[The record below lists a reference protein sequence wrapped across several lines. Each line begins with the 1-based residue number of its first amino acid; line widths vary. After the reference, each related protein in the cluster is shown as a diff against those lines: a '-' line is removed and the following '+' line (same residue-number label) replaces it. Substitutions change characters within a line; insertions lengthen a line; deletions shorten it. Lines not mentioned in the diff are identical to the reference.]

1 MQPKTTSR
9 RHRGVLSVMR
19 VGLSLTMA
27 TVLGFGSPGTAADP
41 PDLVID
47 LPAGLACG
55 DFDLRV
61 EIRGGTQV
69 FKEFTDQNGNVVRKL
84 SAGRGSALLFINL
97 STDATFAV
105 QPSGSVSHT
114 TVNPDGSTT
123 VADTGHNVVI
133 LFPTD
138 VPPGPSTMQYV
149 GRLVYTVSPPPDN
162 VFVVQ
167 SFSGQTTDICAALSD

>member
-1 MQPKTTSR
+1 
-9 RHRGVLSVMR
+9 MR
-19 VGLSLTMA
+19 VALLLTVA
-27 TVLGFGSPGTAADP
+27 AVLGSGSPATAADP
-41 PDLVID
+41 PDQIID
-47 LPAGLACG
+47 LPAGIACD

-69 FKEFTDQNGNVVRKL
+69 FKAFTDKNGNVVRML
-84 SAGRGSALLFINL
+84 SAGKGSALLFINL

-105 QPSGSVSHT
+105 QPNGSVTHT

-138 VPPGPSTMQYV
+138 VPPGPSTTQYV
-149 GRLVYTVSPPPDN
+149 GRLVYTVSPPPDA
-162 VFVVQ
+162 VFTVQ